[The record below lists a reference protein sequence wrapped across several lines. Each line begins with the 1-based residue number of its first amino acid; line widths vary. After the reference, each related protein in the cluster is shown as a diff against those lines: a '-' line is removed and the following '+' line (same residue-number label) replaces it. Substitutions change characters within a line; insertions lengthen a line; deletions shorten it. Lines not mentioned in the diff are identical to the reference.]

1 MKLKK
6 LVVQGFKSFKDKTNI
21 FFDEGITGIVGPNGC
36 GKSNIVDALF
46 WIMGEQS
53 AKHLRGSSMK
63 DVIFSGSSKYAPANY
78 AECSLFIENDDGK
91 HIHIGNKVVCP
102 SEIQLTR
109 KLYRNGETEYKIN
122 GTQCRLRDIQEVF
135 MDTGAGAKSYS
146 IIAQGE
152 INRLVQS
159 KPEERRVIIEEV
171 AGITKFKLRK
181 KESLKKMEA
190 TEQNLSRLN
199 DLKVEIERNLGSLR
213 KQSEKAEKARSLKEK
228 IKRDEIIVDAH
239 KVHDLLKN
247 YRDFKVQINEATINL
262 EAWKTEKNNLELDL
276 EEERTLKDL
285 QVRKIEEIQSEYNE
299 LSRELAQ
306 MEERL
311 VNLCKGQ
318 ETKEKML
325 DEKKSELTQIVEEK
339 ESRESRLDEI
349 KTRKEELIS
358 SNEEECDLSELEDE
372 VEMLKEQVQEK
383 KTEHHE
389 LSSKISETKNEINDN
404 KNEQFKLSNRLTE
417 LSAQLEDI
425 TKEMETLEEQYSI
438 IGKDLSSERKEASD
452 KEELYESLRDNLE
465 ELNENITTIGAEK
478 KQKEQELKTSER
490 EYLQLETRLQSLKKI
505 SESMEGVSGSTGAL
519 LKSERGEGYSL
530 LGSDINC
537 DEKYT
542 KAVSSALSFFGE
554 TLFGE
559 SAESAALWQ
568 KDNPKKRVNI
578 SLRDSSSDTD
588 NISSETFERLEVYG
602 LTNPVCLSD
611 VIEATDEVKSILSG
625 IYIVESQDELAI
637 TRIPSEINIQ
647 GLITLDGKAGR
658 FKLLGADQFIFGA
671 DIGGAG
677 SGVELNN
684 QIKNLEVELVNS
696 QEKFEASRI
705 SHEEIEEKY
714 NDLIIQKE
722 ELSSQAQS
730 AKEEFITLKT
740 KLESKLSGFETNR
753 SRVEILKNRKSQIS
767 TQRFEFIEKEEKIS
781 ISLETQEEDLLALE
795 DQYGQVEDTL
805 GDMEYQFN
813 EKRDFLNGKLSE
825 RKSFS
830 SQIQSFDDQIKD
842 VDEQLTRLASR
853 YSQTQMW
860 IENTTTEFEEN
871 ETEISEL
878 EKSNLDRSQVLEEKT
893 DFLSA
898 QRDELEQLVT
908 KMSDREERVK
918 KLSKDINDADRNSV
932 EKSVKL
938 EQIKVD
944 EEQLTRNIFEKYQVD
959 LRHALCDFLE
969 LSEVDTE
976 GLIDLE
982 NMYFM
987 EGENGPIKIQVE
999 EYKFNR
1005 RFGNDLKD
1013 VSQRL
1018 RSQKASFNSLGEINW
1033 QAIEDYDRQ
1042 KLRFDF
1048 LVEQEVELR
1057 ASLED
1062 LTTAI
1067 EKIDHKSKERF
1078 KHAFEEVNAKF
1089 TQVFPIIF
1097 GGGEARLE
1105 LKGTLEDVDAGVD
1118 IIAKPPG
1125 KKMQNI
1131 NLMSGGEKAMT
1142 AVSLIFSVFL
1152 VKPSPFCLL
1161 DEVDAPLDDANV
1173 GRFSELLKEM
1183 SKDSQFILITH
1194 NKKTME
1200 LNDTLYGVTMQEPGV
1215 SKALSVQLQ

>member
-102 SEIQLTR
+102 TEIQLTR

-247 YRDFKVQINEATINL
+247 YRDFKTLINEATINL
-262 EAWKTEKNNLELDL
+262 ETWKTEKNSLELDL

-285 QVRKIEEIQSEYNE
+285 QVRKIEEIQGEYNE

-325 DEKKSELTQIVEEK
+325 DEKKSELTQIIEEK
-339 ESRESRLDEI
+339 ESRKSRLEEI
-349 KTRKEELIS
+349 KTRREELIS

-383 KTEHHE
+383 KSEHHE
-389 LSSKISETKNEINDN
+389 LSSKITETKSAINEN

-438 IGKDLSSERKEASD
+438 IGKDLSSERKAASD
-452 KEELYESLRDNLE
+452 KEELYESLKERLDEVNESLSEANL
-465 ELNENITTIGAEK
+465 EK
-478 KQKEQELKTSER
+478 KQKEQELKSSER
-490 EYLQLETRLQSLKKI
+490 EHLQIDTRLQSLRKI
-505 SESMEGVSGSTGAL
+505 SESLEGVSGSTGAF
-519 LKSERGEGYSL
+519 LKSEHGKGFSL
-530 LGSDINC
+530 LGAVINC
-537 DEKYT
+537 NEKYT

-554 TLFGE
+554 SLISE
-559 SAESAALWQ
+559 SAESAAQWQ
-568 KDNPKKRVNI
+568 KNNSKKRVAI
-578 SLRDSSSDTD
+578 SLKD
-588 NISSETFERLEVYG
+588 NSSEFVKASMETLQRLEVYG
-602 LTNPVCLSD
+602 LLNPVCLSEI
-611 VIEATDEVKSILSG
+611 IEASDEIKTILSG
-625 IYIVESQDELAI
+625 IYIVESEDICSL
-637 TRIPSEINIQ
+637 TKVPSEINIK

-658 FKLLGADQFIFGA
+658 YKIFGADQFVFGA
-671 DIGGAG
+671 DVGGAG

-684 QIKNLEVELVNS
+684 QIKKLEVEIVSS
-696 QEKFEASRI
+696 QEKFEISKASF
-705 SHEEIEEKY
+705 EEVEEKFD
-714 NDLIIQKE
+714 DLLTNKE

-767 TQRFEFIEKEEKIS
+767 TQRFEYIEKEEKIS
-781 ISLETQEEDLLALE
+781 LRLEALEEDLLVIE
-795 DQYGQVEDTL
+795 DRHGEITDTL
-805 GDMEYQFN
+805 SDIEYQFN
-813 EKRDFLNGKLSE
+813 EKRDFLNSKISE
-825 RKSFS
+825 SKSFA

-842 VDEQLTRLASR
+842 VDEQMARLASR

-860 IENTTTEFEEN
+860 IENTTEEFENN
-871 ETEISEL
+871 ETEVSEL
-878 EKSNLDRSQVLEEKT
+878 EKSNLDRSEVLEEKT
-893 DFLSA
+893 DFLSS
-898 QRDELEQLVT
+898 QRDELEQLLT
-908 KMSDREERVK
+908 KMSDREEKVK
-918 KLSKDINDADRNSV
+918 KLSKDINETDRNSV

-938 EQIKVD
+938 EQIRVD
-944 EEQLTRNIFEKYQVD
+944 EEQLTRNIFEKYHVD
-959 LRHALCDFLE
+959 MRAAITSFLE
-969 LSEVDTE
+969 LSDVDTE

-982 NMYFM
+982 SMYSM
-987 EGENGPIKIQVE
+987 EGENAPVEIHAE

-1013 VSQRL
+1013 VAQRL
-1018 RSQKASFNSLGEINW
+1018 RSQRSSFNSLGEINW

-1057 ASLED
+1057 SSLED

-1067 EKIDHKSKERF
+1067 EKIDVKSKERF
-1078 KHAFEEVNAKF
+1078 KLAFEEVNAKF

-1105 LKGTLEDVDAGVD
+1105 LKGSLEDVDAGVD